1 MRDRGPRLPHVRGTA
16 ALTASTGESDRHAVT
31 PAPHSLTHAMAA
43 PCASCA
49 RLEDAS
55 KWPFNSAK
63 RVACVLRYTA
73 ARSKPSPSADRRTTP
88 ANATRVSAAPTP
100 MASMA
105 GAKLCTA
112 WAMWDSTALPPR
124 ALTEPSRASPT
135 PMGMTA
141 AQSAILSRGGGGFGS
156 SELPAKKER
165 GAAADHAPTWNPP
178 RDIVRAWCPLSR
190 LRGLAG
196 GRGRV
201 IAARMD
207 ASLRRPPPPP
217 RRAIEQNEGRRRSG
231 ADTTTISPGPLS
243 KQMGSS
249 SSTGKSGPGPP
260 AATTSPTAARERV
273 ACAPAGERRP
283 AGPVAGAAG
292 SEAFSAG
299 VARLSLL
306 SQSVQRAA
314 DHLRAASDGCPE
326 LRPELNSACATANRA
341 QAASAVW
348 AHQCKLALDRWPAL
362 SSHRAVRITA
372 ADAFFVP
379 SSKPS
384 LDMRAQ
390 ATELQALLE
399 SSVAV
404 RTGIRAAVAALEAA
418 SSALKLR
425 RADCRGAA
433 WRRALAPLAI
443 ALLALAAGV
452 SVALCPPA
460 AAAIAGVLPSVLG
473 ATAGGVAGAGGAI
486 AAAAASIGA
495 GTVGVASYYTYS
507 SKELSELTAIAVRV
521 DGLLDEVIQVEVGAL
536 RVRSTVEG
544 SSAWAH
550 KTDAD
555 KDRLAAS
562 VHSGT
567 IALDKITQLW
577 GPVAALD
584 VARRVV
590 SL

>member
-217 RRAIEQNEGRRRSG
+217 S
-231 ADTTTISPGPLS
+231 
-243 KQMGSS
+243 
-249 SSTGKSGPGPP
+249 
-260 AATTSPTAARERV
+260 
-273 ACAPAGERRP
+273 
-283 AGPVAGAAG
+283 
-292 SEAFSAG
+292 
-299 VARLSLL
+299 
-306 SQSVQRAA
+306 
-314 DHLRAASDGCPE
+314 
-326 LRPELNSACATANRA
+326 
-341 QAASAVW
+341 
-348 AHQCKLALDRWPAL
+348 
-362 SSHRAVRITA
+362 SSHRA
-372 ADAFFVP
+372 
-379 SSKPS
+379 
-384 LDMRAQ
+384 
-390 ATELQALLE
+390 E
-399 SSVAV
+399 
-404 RTGIRAAVAALEAA
+404 
-418 SSALKLR
+418 
-425 RADCRGAA
+425 RGAQKK
-433 WRRALAPLAI
+433 WSGYHDNF
-443 ALLALAAGV
+443 AGPT
-452 SVALCPPA
+452 L
-460 AAAIAGVLPSVLG
+460 
-473 ATAGGVAGAGGAI
+473 
-486 AAAAASIGA
+486 
-495 GTVGVASYYTYS
+495 
-507 SKELSELTAIAVRV
+507 
-521 DGLLDEVIQVEVGAL
+521 
-536 RVRSTVEG
+536 
-544 SSAWAH
+544 
-550 KTDAD
+550 
-555 KDRLAAS
+555 
-562 VHSGT
+562 
-567 IALDKITQLW
+567 
-577 GPVAALD
+577 
-584 VARRVV
+584 
-590 SL
+590 